1 MTLME
6 CVHRAVRWG
15 VDFVQIREKDLDDRD
30 LFDLAVR
37 IVRAAA
43 GTPCRVL
50 VNGRV
55 DVALAAGAHGVHL
68 PGNGI
73 DPVLLRPLLP
83 PGFLM
88 GVSTHSM
95 REVRR
100 ATAAGADY
108 LLFGPVFPTA
118 SKARYGPPLGL
129 ARLRRACAAVGVPV
143 IALGGMRFDRLP
155 QVLESGAS
163 GIAGITMFQQDLT
176 PGLQRPLLGRQ
187 SGRRLPGRR

>member
-6 CVHRAVRWG
+6 CVRRAVRWG

-30 LFDLAVR
+30 LFDLTAR
-37 IVRAAA
+37 IVRTAA

-50 VNGRV
+50 VNGRA

-73 DPVLLRPLLP
+73 DPVLLRPMLP

-88 GVSTHSM
+88 GVSTHSI

-100 ATAAGADY
+100 ASAAGADY
-108 LLFGPVFPTA
+108 VLFGPVFPTA

-129 ARLRRACAAVGVPV
+129 ARMRRACATAAVPV

-163 GIAGITMFQQDLT
+163 GIAGIAMFQQDLT
-176 PGLQRPLLGRQ
+176 RSRPRPPLEDPG
-187 SGRRLPGRR
+187 GRRPRGRR

>member
-1 MTLME
+1 MTIVE
-6 CVHRAVRWG
+6 CVRRAVRWG
-15 VDFVQIREKDLDDRD
+15 VDFVQIREKDLDDRS
-30 LFDLAVR
+30 LFDLTVRVVR
-37 IVRAAA
+37 IAA

-50 VNGRV
+50 VNGRA
-55 DVALAAGAHGVHL
+55 DVALAAGAQGVHL
-68 PGNGI
+68 PAGGI

-88 GVSTHSM
+88 GVSTHSI

-100 ATAAGADY
+100 ASAAGADY

-129 ARLRRACAAVGVPV
+129 AFLRRACAVAAVPV
-143 IALGGMRFDRLP
+143 IALGGMRLDLLP

-163 GIAGITMFQQDLT
+163 GIAGISMFQQDISRRHART
-176 PGLQRPLLGRQ
+176 GLEGPRDRQPPGRQ
-187 SGRRLPGRR
+187 